1 MSQILSIS
9 AIVPTRNRAMPFAR
23 MLHSLAQQSTQ
34 PVEMIVVDASTD
46 DDTQHLCQNVI
57 LGLATKILYYRATET
72 GAATQ
77 RNQAISHASQPYI
90 LFADDDILFEPDCLL
105 RLWRSLDQNPQLG
118 GVCTLISN
126 CHYLPPGRV
135 SRWLFQLLH
144 GQPQESFA
152 GLCIGPALN
161 LLPED
166 RADLPDIVLVEWMNT
181 TCTLYRREAM
191 PNPPFLSHFTGYSLM
206 EDVTLS
212 LMVGK
217 QWQLANART
226 AKIFHDSQPGDHKN
240 NPATV
245 AKMELVNRHYV
256 MTQILERRSL
266 TDHLKLVVLQLFEIA
281 ASLVSARGWWELPA
295 LLHGKLSAIA
305 QIVMSESNLS
315 NLKS

>member
-1 MSQILSIS
+1 
-9 AIVPTRNRAMPFAR
+9 
-23 MLHSLAQQSTQ
+23 
-34 PVEMIVVDASTD
+34 
-46 DDTQHLCQNVI
+46 
-57 LGLATKILYYRATET
+57 
-72 GAATQ
+72 
-77 RNQAISHASQPYI
+77 
-90 LFADDDILFEPDCLL
+90 
-105 RLWRSLDQNPQLG
+105 
-118 GVCTLISN
+118 
-126 CHYLPPGRV
+126 
-135 SRWLFQLLH
+135 
-144 GQPQESFA
+144 
-152 GLCIGPALN
+152 
-161 LLPED
+161 
-166 RADLPDIVLVEWMNT
+166 
-181 TCTLYRREAM
+181 
-191 PNPPFLSHFTGYSLM
+191 M

-305 QIVMSESNLS
+305 QIIMSESNLS

>member
-1 MSQILSIS
+1 MSQILPVS

-23 MLHSLAQQSTQ
+23 MLHSLAQQSAQ
-34 PVEMIVVDASTD
+34 PVEMIVVDASTN
-46 DDTQHLCQNVI
+46 DDTQHLCQSII
-57 LGLATKILYYRATET
+57 LGLATKIRYYRATET

-77 RNQAISHASQPYI
+77 RNQAIAHASQPHI

-118 GVCTLISN
+118 GVCTLITN
-126 CHYLPPGRV
+126 CHYSPPGRI

-144 GQPQESFA
+144 GQSQESFA

-166 RADLPDIVLVEWMNT
+166 RADLPDVVAVEWMNT

-191 PNPPFLSHFTGYSLM
+191 PTPAFPTHFTGYSLM

-240 NPATV
+240 NPAV
-245 AKMELVNRHYV
+245 LAKMELVNRHYV

-266 TDHLKLVVLQLFEIA
+266 TDHLKLVLLQLFEIA
-281 ASLVSARGWWELPA
+281 ASLVSVRGWRELPA
-295 LLHGKLSAIA
+295 LLSGKLGAIA
-305 QIVMSESNLS
+305 QILTLNYSAAA
-315 NLKS
+315 K